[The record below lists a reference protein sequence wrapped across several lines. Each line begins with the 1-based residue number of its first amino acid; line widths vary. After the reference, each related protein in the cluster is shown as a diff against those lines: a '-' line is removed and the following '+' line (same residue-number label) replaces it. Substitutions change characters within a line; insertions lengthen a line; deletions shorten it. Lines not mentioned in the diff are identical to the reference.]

1 LPTIATSDK
10 RYIVVCTSGPVK
22 PSPLVAGEG
31 SDGTRA
37 RVDGDDAARVD
48 ADDDARAFWRVY
60 GSEWGRAA
68 RAAGAA
74 LAIVGVSV
82 WSESSP
88 PRVLALRMRILARV
102 LYIGGGA
109 S

>member
-1 LPTIATSDK
+1 MNFDYAVGAS
-10 RYIVVCTSGPVK
+10 S
-22 PSPLVAGEG
+22 
-31 SDGTRA
+31 
-37 RVDGDDAARVD
+37 DDAA
-48 ADDDARAFWRVY
+48 AFWSAY

-109 S
+109 A